1 MCVDFVAAAA
11 AAAVVVVVAAAA
23 AAVVAVQ
30 LVVSPFAVVLK
41 PLKHQRE
48 VLGTSVRLGGFQ
60 VATSLGL
67 LEDSE
72 RGL

>member
-23 AAVVAVQ
+23 AAAAVW
-30 LVVSPFAVVLK
+30 LVVSPFVVVLK
-41 PLKHQRE
+41 PSKHQRE